1 MERMMSNRLEIAP
14 SILSANFACVRDAVN
29 EINDS
34 GVPYIHLDVMD
45 GSFVPPI
52 TFGSKLIKDI
62 RPFSDLV
69 FDVHLMISNPEYHID
84 DFAEAGADILTIHAE
99 STVHLSRILSYIR
112 SKGLKA
118 GISIVPSTPV
128 SQIRPILELCD
139 LVLVM
144 TVNPGWGGQTLIQ
157 SCLDKVV
164 ELKEIREAED
174 YEYLISVDGGVNAET
189 IQDVSTAGADIAV
202 MGSAFFR
209 ESDKSAFVSRINTL
223 IQESAR

>member
-1 MERMMSNRLEIAP
+1 MTGKKLEIAP
-14 SILSANFACVRDAVN
+14 SILSANFASVKDAVAQIN
-29 EINDS
+29 ES

-52 TFGSKLIKDI
+52 TFGAKLIKDI
-62 RPFSDLV
+62 RPLSDLI
-69 FDVHLMISNPEYHID
+69 FDVHLMINAPEHHID
-84 DFAEAGADILTIHAE
+84 EFADAGADMLTIHAE
-99 STVHLSRILSYIR
+99 STIHLSRLLSYIK

-128 SQIRPILELCD
+128 SQIKPILELCD

-164 ELKEIREAED
+164 ELAEIRDAED
-174 YEYLISVDGGVNAET
+174 YSYLISVDGGVNADT
-189 IQDVSTAGADIAV
+189 IQDVATAGADIAV

-209 ESDKSAFVSRINTL
+209 ENDKIEFIERINSL
-223 IQESAR
+223 ILESMR

>member
-1 MERMMSNRLEIAP
+1 MSKRRIEIAP
-14 SILSANFACVRDAVN
+14 SILSANFAFVGDAVN
-29 EINDS
+29 QINES
-34 GVPYIHLDVMD
+34 GVPYVHLDVMD

-52 TFGSKLIKDI
+52 TFGAKLIKDI
-62 RPFSDLV
+62 RPLSDLI
-69 FDVHLMISNPEYHID
+69 FDVHLMIDAPERHID
-84 DFAEAGADILTIHAE
+84 EFADAGADIITIHAE
-99 STVHLSRILSYIR
+99 STIHLSRLLSYIR
-112 SKGLKA
+112 SKGIKA

-128 SQIRPILELCD
+128 SQITPILELCD

-174 YEYLISVDGGVNAET
+174 YDFLISVDGGVNADT
-189 IQDVSTAGADIAV
+189 IQDVTTAGADIAV

-209 ESDKSAFVSRINTL
+209 ESDKSAFIEKINTL
-223 IQESAR
+223 VDESIR